1 MARPGAPR
9 DRGKERFW
17 RRLLRLWQRS
27 GRCVRGFC
35 AEHRV
40 SEASFFDWRRTIAQR
55 DREQRQRQAAA
66 ADVAVHP
73 AAHQA
78 TPGRPTFVPLRVIG
92 TVTPDVPSTFEVV
105 LGDGR
110 SVRVPAGFDAASF
123 RQLLAVLQE
132 LPSC

>member
-27 GRCVRGFC
+27 GRSVRGFC
-35 AEHRV
+35 AEYHV
-40 SEASFFDWRRTIAQR
+40 SEASFFAWRRTIVQR
-55 DREQRQRQAAA
+55 DQEQRQRHAAA
-66 ADVAVHP
+66 CDSAVHA

-78 TPGRPTFVPLRVIG
+78 TPARASFVPLRVIG
-92 TVTPDVPSTFEVV
+92 TATPDLATAFEVV

-110 SVRVPAGFDAASF
+110 SVRVPAGFDPASF

-132 LPSC
+132 PPSC